1 MGTHPIF
8 ESDFDC
14 LTEMNCLINRTCLF
28 RRSRLYLYQAR
39 AFAKKE
45 FRPREDEIKLESLGE
60 QKLKQFAAKQQEKC
74 DTIEDFEQI
83 EQSKLDQMPRNPD
96 DDPDLEPHEQD
107 AGYGKTSMTML
118 SMSSRYSGM
127 ITIDNVDGNL
137 MIVKAQGGAL
147 YRVKGSLMCMKD
159 IVLSWKAP
167 EDVQDWNIQH
177 FSPIF
182 MIHPKTFLVIV
193 GTGDLFVP
201 LPPDLISEFKCRFT
215 LQLIMQ
221 RTRRCGHNAFR
232 RHIKKATLRFEV
244 GSRKRP
250 PTLWKNAD
258 CSLKTASKAAN
269 RRGQKENDRR
279 GKIFKK
285 NIKLKKK
292 KKKKKKK

>member
-45 FRPREDEIKLESLGE
+45 FRPREDEIKLESLGK

-127 ITIDNVDGNL
+127 ITIDNVDENL

-201 LPPDLISEFKCRFT
+201 LPADLISEFKRRGVAVEVSNT
-215 LQLIMQ
+215 LNAASLYNLLCSERDGVGIMLF
-221 RTRRCGHNAFR
+221 A
-232 RHIKKATLRFEV
+232 ATLKKPRYVFEV
-244 GSRKRP
+244 GSRKP
-250 PTLWKNAD
+250 ATAAD
-258 CSLKTASKAAN
+258 FMEK
-269 RRGQKENDRR
+269 RRLQLENSIQSRKPAWTK
-279 GKIFKK
+279 GK
-285 NIKLKKK
+285 
-292 KKKKKKK
+292 